1 MLFVVLSPE
10 GLDAALWTLLLYLL
24 LTIVAPPIFYLVSVL
39 IAPKKPSR
47 VKRMLFE
54 SGQTPIPVRTTPFP
68 IEYFPYVIIY
78 IAYAVFAVIAF
89 IVVLD
94 MLRSSESL
102 IRGLLI
108 LSVITAGA
116 IYASAQLPSLKQR
129 LERGATA

>member
-1 MLFVVLSPE
+1 MSPAA
-10 GLDAALWTLLLYLL
+10 LDTALWTLLLYLI
-24 LTIVAPPIFYLVSVL
+24 LTVIAPPIFYLVSAL

-54 SGQTPIPVRTTPFP
+54 SGQTPIPARVAPFP

-94 MLRSSESL
+94 MLRAGESL
-102 IRGLLI
+102 VRGLLI
-108 LSVITAGA
+108 LAVITAGS
-116 IYASAQLPSLKQR
+116 IYASTQLPSLKQR
-129 LERGATA
+129 LERGGGG

>member
-1 MLFVVLSPE
+1 LLFVVLSPE

-94 MLRSSESL
+94 MLRAGESL
-102 IRGLLI
+102 VRGLII
-108 LSVITAGA
+108 LAAITAGS
-116 IYASAQLPSLKQR
+116 IYASTQLPTLKQR
-129 LERGATA
+129 LEKGATS

>member
-1 MLFVVLSPE
+1 MSPE

-78 IAYAVFAVIAF
+78 IAYAVFAVI
-89 IVVLD
+89 
-94 MLRSSESL
+94 
-102 IRGLLI
+102 
-108 LSVITAGA
+108 
-116 IYASAQLPSLKQR
+116 
-129 LERGATA
+129 

>member
-1 MLFVVLSPE
+1 LLFVVLSPE

-94 MLRSSESL
+94 MLRAGESL
-102 IRGLLI
+102 VRGLII
-108 LSVITAGA
+108 LAAITAGS
-116 IYASAQLPSLKQR
+116 IYASTQLPTLKQR
-129 LERGATA
+129 LEKGAAS

>member
-94 MLRSSESL
+94 MLRAGESL
-102 IRGLLI
+102 VRGLII
-108 LSVITAGA
+108 LAAITAGS
-116 IYASAQLPSLKQR
+116 IYASTQLPTLKQR
-129 LERGATA
+129 LEKGAAS

>member
-1 MLFVVLSPE
+1 MLTPVV
-10 GLDAALWTLLLYLL
+10 DAALWTLLLYLL
-24 LTIVAPPIFYLVSVL
+24 LTAIAPPVFYLVSVL
-39 IAPKKPSR
+39 LAPRRPSR
-47 VKRMLFE
+47 VKKMLFE
-54 SGQTPIPVRTTPFP
+54 SGQAPLPSRAAPFP

>member
-1 MLFVVLSPE
+1 MLIDVLSPAA
-10 GLDAALWTLLLYLL
+10 LDTALWTLLLYLI
-24 LTIVAPPIFYLVSVL
+24 LTIIAPPIFYIVSVL

-54 SGQTPIPVRTTPFP
+54 SGQTPIPTRVAPFP

-94 MLRSSESL
+94 MLRAGESL

-108 LSVITAGA
+108 LAVITAGS
-116 IYASAQLPSLKQR
+116 IYASTQLPSLKQR
-129 LERGATA
+129 LERGGGG